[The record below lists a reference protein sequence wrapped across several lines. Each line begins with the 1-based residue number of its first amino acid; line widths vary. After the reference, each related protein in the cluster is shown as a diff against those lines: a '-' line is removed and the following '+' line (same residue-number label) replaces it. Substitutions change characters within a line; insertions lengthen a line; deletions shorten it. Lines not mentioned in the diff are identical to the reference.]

1 MVEKLLTIKEV
12 SDRLSAPPSSV
23 RDLVRVGKLVAI
35 NLGTGKRK
43 SLRFEP
49 HELEAFIER
58 SRTQGD
64 GSRGPTITA
73 PAKAKLPTK
82 GYAMMKRFGYSG

>member
-1 MVEKLLTIKEV
+1 M
-12 SDRLSAPPSSV
+12 LSAPPSSV

-49 HELEAFIER
+49 HEIEAFIER
-58 SRTQGD
+58 SRTQGQ
-64 GSRGPTITA
+64 SP
-73 PAKAKLPTK
+73 PPSAKPPVKGRLPVK
-82 GYAMMKRFGYSG
+82 GYEMIKRFGYSG